1 MNLFK
6 NILKNTGVI
15 ILAIAIFVVGSLSSD
30 ILRRSISNQ
39 YLGAIVYCI
48 IKTAVILFLAWI
60 VSAKFLKMDAKCLG
74 LKLSSIN
81 FLWIVI
87 SILLPVLVIIFYS
100 FILPGKPFVAKEGKL
115 LESLIFGLFVAGLP
129 AGITEELIFRGM
141 IFRYM
146 KKTLGTKIAVIVPAI
161 LFACLHILNMTN
173 FNLLDLILLILAGSS
188 VSIMFTLFALESNSI
203 WPGALAHSLWNFLII
218 GNVFGIGGIVNGV
231 KNNSYIVIPVESTST
246 LLTGGRFG
254 VEAALPAIIGYI
266 LVSVIVYMSLKKSDS

>member
-6 NILKNTGVI
+6 NILKNIGVI
-15 ILAIAIFVVGSLSSD
+15 ILAIAIFIVGSLSSD
-30 ILRRSISNQ
+30 LLRRFISNQ

-48 IKTAVILFLAWI
+48 IKIAVISFLAWI
-60 VSAKFLKMDAKCLG
+60 VSAKFLKMDAECLG
-74 LKLSSIN
+74 IKFTVIN
-81 FLWIVI
+81 YRWIVI
-87 SILLPVLVIIFYS
+87 SILLPVLIIIFYS
-100 FILPGKPFVAKEGKL
+100 FILPGKPFVAKDGKL
-115 LESLIFGLFVAGLP
+115 LESLIFGFFVAGLSS
-129 AGITEELIFRGM
+129 GITEELIFRGM

-218 GNVFGIGGIVNGV
+218 GNVFGIGGIVNGM
-231 KNNSYIVIPVESTST
+231 KNNSYIVIPIESTST
-246 LLTGGRFG
+246 LLTGGNFG
-254 VEAALPAIIGYI
+254 VEAALPAIIGFV
-266 LVSVIVYMSLKKSDS
+266 LVSVIVYMRIKKSGS

>member
-6 NILKNTGVI
+6 NILKNIGVI
-15 ILAIAIFVVGSLSSD
+15 ILAIAIFIVGSLSSD
-30 ILRRSISNQ
+30 LLRRSISNQ

-48 IKTAVILFLAWI
+48 IKIAVILFLAWI
-60 VSAKFLKMDAKCLG
+60 VSVKFLKMDAECLG
-74 LKLSSIN
+74 IKFTVIN
-81 FLWIVI
+81 YRWIVI
-87 SILLPVLVIIFYS
+87 SILLPVLVIVFYS

-129 AGITEELIFRGM
+129 VGITEELIFRGM

-203 WPGALAHSLWNFLII
+203 WPGALAHSLWNLLII
-218 GNVFGIGGIVNGV
+218 GNVFGIGGIVNGM
-231 KNNSYIVIPVESTST
+231 KNNSYIIIPVESTST
-246 LLTGGRFG
+246 LLTGGNFG